1 VNLCRKKF
9 VVSVDTLYV
18 KKDGTYRRV
27 IYNNQNKLL
36 FKNSS
41 KWDYRGS
48 KIVFSDFLINLDD
61 REFYNENVKYD
72 DVLITNYSSVESMF
86 FTTKII
92 IDKDLKFYYEK
103 NLEQ

>member
-1 VNLCRKKF
+1 MNLCRKKF